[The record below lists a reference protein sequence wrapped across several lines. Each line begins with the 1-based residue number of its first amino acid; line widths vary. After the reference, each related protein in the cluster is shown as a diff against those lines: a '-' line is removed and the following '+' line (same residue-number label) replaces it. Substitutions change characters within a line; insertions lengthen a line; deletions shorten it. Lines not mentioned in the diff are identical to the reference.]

1 VALEIDRLS
10 VGYESKPVIHDLS
23 WQDDLDSPVS
33 ILGHNGSGKSTLI
46 KAVAGLLSANTGS
59 IQLNGIPIDRKSSS
73 EVARLGVR
81 YVPQDQGSFRD
92 LSVLQNIDIARIA
105 LRRKPELS
113 LTATFERVWSWFPA
127 LEEKRAQKAGTLSGG
142 ERKMVAISMA
152 LLQRPTLLILDEPSV
167 GLAPHIIDDV
177 YGRLQSLNDELGFA
191 LIIAE
196 QNVSMALAH
205 SLRTVVLRAG
215 QIAWQGSSEDLRQR
229 GPVFM
234 ASLL

>member
-1 VALEIDRLS
+1 VALEIAGLS
-10 VGYESKPVIHDLS
+10 VGYGSKPVLHDLS

-46 KAVAGLLSANTGS
+46 KAVAGLLPSNTGS
-59 IQLNGIPIDRKSSS
+59 IQLNGSQIGRKSSS
-73 EVARLGVR
+73 DVARLGVR
-81 YVPQDQGSFRD
+81 YVPQDQGIFRD
-92 LSVLQNIDIARIA
+92 LSVLQNIDVARIA
-105 LRRKPELS
+105 LRRKPELN
-113 LTATFERVWSWFPA
+113 LAATFERVSGWFPA
-127 LEEKRAQKAGTLSGG
+127 LDEKRAQKAGTLSGG
-142 ERKMVAISMA
+142 ERKMVAIAMA
-152 LLQRPTLLILDEPSV
+152 LLQRPTLLMLDEPSV

-177 YGRLQSLNDELGFA
+177 YGRLQVLNKELGFA

-205 SLRTVVLRAG
+205 SQRTLVLRAG
-215 QIAWQGSSEDLRQR
+215 QIAWEGSSEDLRQR